1 MKLLVLN
8 LVMMLLIIFQFVM
21 ATLALVYEKVMLQYC
36 IDTVFF
42 AFIQVLTVI
51 ILAYSATRIRETIK

>member
-1 MKLLVLN
+1 M
-8 LVMMLLIIFQFVM
+8 VMMLLIIIQFVM
-21 ATLALVYEKVMLQYC
+21 ATLALVYEKVILQYC